1 MFPYIS
7 KLLDKLVSNNSP
19 FTETALKKAL
29 AYNQQTYKKLRDLIL
44 ALKNDDYYA
53 KDYMKDLW
61 IKTCEQYLDFYE
73 NGDIISF
80 RAVYTSLTANRK
92 IDGIITNVPHVTK
105 IPSSPI
111 LKHLTRELNE
121 SYEAIKNLKENL
133 EEL

>member
-1 MFPYIS
+1 M
-7 KLLDKLVSNNSP
+7 
-19 FTETALKKAL
+19 
-29 AYNQQTYKKLRDLIL
+29 IL

-80 RAVYTSLTANRK
+80 SAVYTSLTAKRK